1 MQNGASRFRSSLVR
15 WTNLTLSA
23 NGCDSVK
30 FLGLVGWGDES
41 LWKEKRMR
49 SASQKRAHCS
59 NLCIVTAKKTSDSH
73 LRHHLLGLF
82 LPAQI
87 SLPVP
92 SISLAFRRWSIWR
105 RGSLFEK
112 SGRQSRGCF
121 NRLYKYLHSH
131 GLTPWTTYY
140 SISLSFSLPLVWAQ
154 GQTRFFTS
162 ATHPLRIPHSLHSY
176 DSSTAQASFDPS
188 LYSWGILEV
197 EVQLP
202 DQICPLDM

>member
-1 MQNGASRFRSSLVR
+1 MRL
-15 WTNLTLSA
+15 TNLTLSA

-41 LWKEKRMR
+41 LWKGNQMR

-59 NLCIVTAKKTSDSH
+59 NLCIVTAKKDEWLTFTSPFVWAFSSRTNFPSCSLHQPCLQDMKR
-73 LRHHLLGLF
+73 LETGLF
-82 LPAQI
+82 
-87 SLPVP
+87 
-92 SISLAFRRWSIWR
+92 IW
-105 RGSLFEK
+105 K
-112 SGRQSRGCF
+112 SGLYPRGCF

-140 SISLSFSLPLVWAQ
+140 SISLSFFSPLVWAQ
-154 GQTRFFTS
+154 SKTRFFTS
-162 ATHPLRIPHSLHSY
+162 ATHPLSIPRSLHSY
-176 DSSTAQASFDPS
+176 DSSTAQASFDLS